1 MIVGPPGCKTVGKEM
16 KTRKVYKFWQKDGR
30 SKERFLSLMIYKFC
44 TFNDN
49 IIYRIE
55 KSRGAGLESSEQN
68 LEQFRLEVLTD
79 LQVEVQ

>member
-1 MIVGPPGCKTVGKEM
+1 
-16 KTRKVYKFWQKDGR
+16 
-30 SKERFLSLMIYKFC
+30 MIYKFC

-68 LEQFRLEVLTD
+68 LEQFRLELLTD